1 MQWQHL
7 ALLVNNKPGGS
18 GPCGRPAGPAE
29 HQYRM
34 PECGLHGP
42 GEISRINLMVEV
54 DTRFALDQAINQLSQ
69 LIDVIAVVNLDD
81 QPLVSYELTLIKVSS
96 PTAQI
101 REELT
106 NIAGLFHAKIV
117 DVYPE
122 SLIFRLTGR
131 EDHIKALLQLLRAYT
146 ILEIATTGQIS
157 LGRGPHTVKETALAK
172 A

>member
-1 MQWQHL
+1 M
-7 ALLVNNKPGGS
+7 
-18 GPCGRPAGPAE
+18 
-29 HQYRM
+29 
-34 PECGLHGP
+34 
-42 GEISRINLMVEV
+42 EV